1 MVLFLAALFGA
12 CTPEDAPPTGA
23 VIPDV
28 TLVETPVRADPAPLS
43 EAALAKQ
50 AEILEMTG
58 RDSLRRFARLADASD
73 GFISNFAHSD
83 HYGHW
88 SLLRRTGVDP
98 MRQIERLFELRHAE
112 RKVGDETWYIWPDFA
127 AMKPADL
134 LPERLDFQDRARLLE
149 LVGEEGVANIR
160 AGEGYTGIRTA
171 ISASGRWIY
180 YLHDTDQS
188 EETE

>member
-1 MVLFLAALFGA
+1 MA
-12 CTPEDAPPTGA
+12 CTPEAPAPSGE

-28 TLVETPVRADPAPLS
+28 TLVETPTRADLAPLS

-50 AEILEMTG
+50 AEILDVTG
-58 RDSLRRFARLADASD
+58 QDSLRRFARLADASD
-73 GFISNFAHSD
+73 GFVSNFAHSD

-98 MRQIERLFELRHAE
+98 MRQIERLFELRYAE

-127 AMKPADL
+127 TMKPVDL

-149 LVGEEGVANIR
+149 LVGEEGVAHIR
-160 AGEGYTGIRTA
+160 TGAGYTGIRTA

-180 YLHDTDQS
+180 YLHDTEQS

>member
-1 MVLFLAALFGA
+1 MALLLSA
-12 CTPEDAPPTGA
+12 CGSEPAEPPVGE

-28 TLVETPVRADPAPLS
+28 TLIEVPSTAEPQPLS

-50 AEILEMTG
+50 AEILEVTG
-58 RDSLRRFARLADASD
+58 RDSLRRFGLLATASD

-98 MRQIERLFELRHAE
+98 MRQIEDLFQLPHGVREVGAE
-112 RKVGDETWYIWPDFA
+112 RWYIWPDFA
-127 AMKPADL
+127 ALPAEAL

-149 LVGEEGVANIR
+149 LVGEEGVAQIR
-160 AGEGYTGIRTA
+160 AGSGYTGIRTA
-171 ISASGRWIY
+171 ISESGRWIY
-180 YLHDTDQS
+180 YLHDTGES
-188 EETE
+188 ETEE